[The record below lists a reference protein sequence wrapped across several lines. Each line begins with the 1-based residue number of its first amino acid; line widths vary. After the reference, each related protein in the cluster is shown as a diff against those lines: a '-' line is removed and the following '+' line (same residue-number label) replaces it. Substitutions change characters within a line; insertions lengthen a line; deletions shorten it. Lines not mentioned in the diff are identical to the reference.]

1 MVFSSAMYFVE
12 RGTWDEANA
21 VYIDETGAVSPFQVL
36 LAEGTSPIAM
46 SPSSHP
52 PIDHQSIPDTFW
64 WCVITM
70 TTVGYGDHSPI
81 TVGGRIIAAATSIC
95 GVLVIAIPITVISAN
110 FNQEFVRMQ
119 KKREALRVKML
130 LFKHHFENKG

>member
-1 MVFSSAMYFVE
+1 
-12 RGTWDEANA
+12 
-21 VYIDETGAVSPFQVL
+21 
-36 LAEGTSPIAM
+36 
-46 SPSSHP
+46 
-52 PIDHQSIPDTFW
+52 
-64 WCVITM
+64 M